1 MRSSDFTNQMTLTI
15 SHEEMDDTMKIL
27 KPFEDFGLLIKGVNE
42 TNENEA
48 KEQRGEFFGML
59 SVTLGASLLGNM
71 LACKELRR
79 TGEGRFIILL
89 HPLANF
95 EIQKHFQN
103 EPKSNGVYSRNN
115 LREIKGGTYVITL
128 FEYKSIGTHR
138 IAFNVNGNNITYNA
152 ALELNIF

>member
-1 MRSSDFTNQMTLTI
+1 
-15 SHEEMDDTMKIL
+15 
-27 KPFEDFGLLIKGVNE
+27 
-42 TNENEA
+42 
-48 KEQRGEFFGML
+48 ML